1 MQVKTGEGKS
11 VLLGVLSVMLALM
24 GLDVYEAC
32 YSAHLSSRDY

>member
-11 VLLGVLSVMLALM
+11 VLLGVLSILLAFM
-24 GLDVYEAC
+24 GFEVYEAC